1 MAVPPTPPTKGKANS
16 MEILDYL
23 FEKSKPCQHESELPD
38 EKTVLD
44 GYESL
49 RALMTYATWKGEPR
63 QLSNLTVG
71 YSDPEWFARLVDY
84 DNERTTSMTG
94 KTVAEA
100 IESLDK
106 VLCSGAAIWRNWG
119 AGGYGKKKGVR
130 SAASCKRLSGNG
142 KSPGESA

>member
-1 MAVPPTPPTKGKANS
+1 

-23 FEKSKPCQHESELPD
+23 FEKSKPCRDESDLPD

-44 GYESL
+44 GYEAL
-49 RALMTYATWKGEPR
+49 RALMTYETWKGEPR

-71 YSDPEWFARLVDY
+71 YSKPEWFARLVDY

-94 KTVAEA
+94 KTVAAA

-106 VLCSGAAIWRNWG
+106 VLVSGTAIWRNWG
-119 AGGYGKKKGVR
+119 AGGYGKKKGAG
-130 SAASCKRLSGNG
+130 STASSRKSSVNG
-142 KSPGESA
+142 KSRGESE